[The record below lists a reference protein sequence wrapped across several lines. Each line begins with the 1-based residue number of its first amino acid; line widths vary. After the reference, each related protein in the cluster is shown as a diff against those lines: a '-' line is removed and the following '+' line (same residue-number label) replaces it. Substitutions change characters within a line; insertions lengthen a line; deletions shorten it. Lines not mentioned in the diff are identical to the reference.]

1 MFIYIL
7 DDDSL
12 LNIFSHCRPDLIDK
26 DETDG
31 PVILRGGYWAR
42 ERWWYKVAHVCR
54 RWRYLILGSV
64 FHLGLCLHC
73 TYGTPVADMLAYSPP
88 SPIPLIIDSLDEHRN
103 ITAEDEAGMMLALQ
117 QRDRVRRIRLRM
129 SSVPT
134 LQRFIM
140 ALDGEFPILEY
151 LYIAASPATFRRR
164 LILPKAFRAPHLR
177 HLILRNFAFPIG
189 SPLHTPVAG
198 LVTLSIMQIPPSVYF
213 HPNVLL
219 QKLSLMPQLEK
230 LQVGFHS
237 PVPNHDVE
245 IQLSDTPMRTHFT
258 FPNLRWFGF
267 QGVSAYLDA
276 LLSHMATPSLER
288 FYVWFLN
295 QLTYTMPNLLQFST
309 TRENLRFTMAY
320 VAFSQDLAVVKMH
333 SYEGD
338 VIRQVNVHV
347 KCINSDWQIS
357 SMVQILN
364 ALSPMFSA
372 VEGVRVALRHP
383 LWSEELGDDIVVDRT
398 QWRDLLRL
406 FSPVNTLQ
414 LEGDEVNQLVAELS
428 RSLRVNGGAS
438 PMDLLPDLKNLIYS
452 RHVSAR
458 PFKAFIDAR
467 KKAGHPVTLVRR

>member
-1 MFIYIL
+1 
-7 DDDSL
+7 
-12 LNIFSHCRPDLIDK
+12 
-26 DETDG
+26 
-31 PVILRGGYWAR
+31 
-42 ERWWYKVAHVCR
+42 
-54 RWRYLILGSV
+54 
-64 FHLGLCLHC
+64 
-73 TYGTPVADMLAYSPP
+73 
-88 SPIPLIIDSLDEHRN
+88 
-103 ITAEDEAGMMLALQ
+103 
-117 QRDRVRRIRLRM
+117 
-129 SSVPT
+129 
-134 LQRFIM
+134 M
-140 ALDGEFPILEY
+140 AVDGEFPILEY

-198 LVTLSIMQIPPSVYF
+198 LVTLSIMQIPPFVYF
-213 HPNVLL
+213 HPNILL

-245 IQLSDTPMRTHFT
+245 IQLSDTPMRTHVT
-258 FPNLRWFGF
+258 FPNLHWFGF

-295 QLTYTMPNLLQFST
+295 QLTYTMPNLLQLSST
-309 TRENLRFTMAY
+309 KENLRFTMAY
-320 VAFSQDLAVVKMH
+320 VAFSRDLALVKMH
-333 SYEGD
+333 SYQGD

-347 KCINSDWQIS
+347 KCGRSDRQVS

-372 VEGVRVALRHP
+372 VEDVRVALRHP
-383 LWSEELGDDIVVDRT
+383 LWSEELDDIVVDRT
-398 QWRDLLRL
+398 QWRELLRP
-406 FSPVNTLQ
+406 FGPVNTLQ

-428 RSLRVNGGAS
+428 RSLRVNDGES
-438 PMDLLPDLKNLIYS
+438 PMELLPDLKNLIYS
-452 RHVSAR
+452 GRVSGD
-458 PFKAFIDAR
+458 PFKAFIEAR

>member
-1 MFIYIL
+1 
-7 DDDSL
+7 
-12 LNIFSHCRPDLIDK
+12 
-26 DETDG
+26 
-31 PVILRGGYWAR
+31 
-42 ERWWYKVAHVCR
+42 
-54 RWRYLILGSV
+54 
-64 FHLGLCLHC
+64 
-73 TYGTPVADMLAYSPP
+73 
-88 SPIPLIIDSLDEHRN
+88 
-103 ITAEDEAGMMLALQ
+103 
-117 QRDRVRRIRLRM
+117 
-129 SSVPT
+129 
-134 LQRFIM
+134 M

-198 LVTLSIMQIPPSVYF
+198 LVTLSIMQIPPFVYF
-213 HPNVLL
+213 HPNILL

-245 IQLSDTPMRTHFT
+245 IQLSDTPMRTHVT
-258 FPNLRWFGF
+258 FPNLHWFGF

-295 QLTYTMPNLLQFST
+295 QVTYTMPNIPYLTHTMPNPLQLTYTMPNLLQFSIT
-309 TRENLRFTMAY
+309 KENLRFTMAY
-320 VAFSQDLAVVKMH
+320 VAFSRDLALVKMH
-333 SYEGD
+333 SYQGD

-347 KCINSDWQIS
+347 KCGRSDRQVS

-372 VEGVRVALRHP
+372 VEAVRVALRYP
-383 LWSEELGDDIVVDRT
+383 LWPEELDDIVVDPT
-398 QWRDLLRL
+398 QWCELLRL
-406 FSPVNTLQ
+406 FGPVNTLQ

-428 RSLRVNGGAS
+428 RSLRVNDGES
-438 PMDLLPDLKNLIYS
+438 PMELLPDLKNLIYS
-452 RHVSAR
+452 GRVSGD